1 MNTTARRAR
10 VKEVKTTT
18 QREENGFRSYIH
30 HIQERVAP
38 GDSMHAGNSCIGL
51 VFEIEE

>member
-1 MNTTARRAR
+1 M
-10 VKEVKTTT
+10 KEVKTTT

-38 GDSMHAGNSCIGL
+38 GDSMPAGQCNACIGL
-51 VFEIEE
+51 VFEVEE

>member
-1 MNTTARRAR
+1 M
-10 VKEVKTTT
+10 KEVKTTT

-38 GDSMHAGNSCIGL
+38 GDSMPAGLQLLYRSG
-51 VFEIEE
+51 F